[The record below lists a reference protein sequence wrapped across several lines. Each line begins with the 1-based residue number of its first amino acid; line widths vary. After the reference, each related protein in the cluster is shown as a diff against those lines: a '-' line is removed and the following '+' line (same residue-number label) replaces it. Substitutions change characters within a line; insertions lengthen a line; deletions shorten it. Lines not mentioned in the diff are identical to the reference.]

1 MLSCPNCG
9 GSVAITAVGITVSA
23 ICGSCGATLDVANP
37 DVRLIADAAAR
48 TRQPAIPIGARGTL
62 VGTEWE
68 VIGYQERSNPAEAE
82 QWEEY
87 LLFNPYAGFRFLVPE
102 DEQWTL
108 YAMLRQDVSVTDGGA
123 ELPDGLYV
131 AVSSGRARTDYVMG
145 EFYWR
150 VRVGDEVDLEEFA
163 ERP

>member
-1 MLSCPNCG
+1 MG
-9 GSVAITAVGITVSA
+9 GDRLP
-23 ICGSCGATLDVANP
+23 GAQ
-37 DVRLIADAAAR
+37 
-48 TRQPAIPIGARGTL
+48 QPGGGR
-62 VGTEWE
+62 
-68 VIGYQERSNPAEAE
+68 

-163 ERP
+163 ERPVPAVARG